1 MVIDLAVRAVKDVQE
16 SGLGAAVR
24 WASIVTRAIEKCR
37 KNNRGIYCRKT
48 KEWEVLTMKVTIH
61 SCGGQFKHITNILNN
76 IRITSINILS

>member
-61 SCGGQFKHITNILNN
+61 SCGGQVQTYYDIPNN
-76 IRITSINILS
+76 IASILA